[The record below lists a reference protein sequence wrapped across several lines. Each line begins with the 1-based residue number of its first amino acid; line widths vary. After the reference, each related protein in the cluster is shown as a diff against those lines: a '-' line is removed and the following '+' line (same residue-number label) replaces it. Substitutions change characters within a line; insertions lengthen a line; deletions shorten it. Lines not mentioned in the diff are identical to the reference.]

1 MNRADLYGRARR
13 DGIKMDKLDLPDA
26 LDVIYSY
33 VLDDSSPTFVSAMGE
48 ATFRHEARERL
59 ETALNRPVDPKAAEQ
74 YDREQ
79 FGMSATDRAARSA
92 TDAAYADNTF
102 EPQD

>member
-33 VLDDSSPTFVSAMGE
+33 VLDDSAIRGSRILNLLDAVEHPKKVRGE
-48 ATFRHEARERL
+48 
-59 ETALNRPVDPKAAEQ
+59 
-74 YDREQ
+74 
-79 FGMSATDRAARSA
+79 
-92 TDAAYADNTF
+92 
-102 EPQD
+102 